1 MQGALVFREL
11 GKRME
16 KVMANSTNIAA
27 VLSRPLVLEEKS
39 KLFNNVLYGLL
50 IVGLL
55 AATVPLVGGMGVAV
69 PVATLL
75 TESMSGATL
84 AAVAVECTVAAVSAV
99 GESTLQATRQQP
111 AYTQLSC
118 RCCSSWLLLGF

>member
-1 MQGALVFREL
+1 MQGASVFIQL

-16 KVMANSTNIAA
+16 KVVANSTNIAA
-27 VLSRPLVLEEKS
+27 VLARPLVLEEKS

-55 AATVPLVGGMGVAV
+55 ATTVPLVGGMGVAV

-99 GESTLQATRQQP
+99 GESALQAPCQQP
-111 AYTQLSC
+111 VHPQLSC
-118 RCCSSWLLLGF
+118 KCCSS